1 MGRIDFNAIY
11 TKNYHRS
18 FLFVKSYVQDEM
30 AAEDIVA
37 ESLIKFWELTRQ
49 STEEMTEA
57 LLLTILKN
65 KSLDYLRTQARH
77 AEALEKW
84 SEAQN
89 RELNLRI
96 TSLDAC
102 DPQEIFSKEIM
113 DIFHQTLAS
122 LPPQTQQIFR
132 LSRVENKSVKEIAE
146 LMQLSPKSVEYHI
159 TKALKEMRI
168 ALKDYLPFLLFLIQT
183 A

>member
-1 MGRIDFNAIY
+1 MTRIDFNAIY

-65 KSLDYLRTQARH
+65 KSLDYLRTQACH

-102 DPQEIFSKEIM
+102 DPQEIFSQEIM
-113 DIFHQTLAS
+113 AIFHQTLAS

-168 ALKDYLPFLLFLIQT
+168 ALKDYLPFLLLLIQT

>member
-1 MGRIDFNAIY
+1 MTRIDFNAIY

-18 FLFVKSYVQDEM
+18 FLCVKSYVQDEM

-65 KSLDYLRTQARH
+65 KSLDYLRTQACH

-102 DPQEIFSKEIM
+102 DPQEIFSQEIM
-113 DIFHQTLAS
+113 AIFHQTLAS